1 MTQLG
6 SPIVRSAQRNLGV
19 VAALFCVLTVAHGEA
34 NAVADDAPVGR
45 IDFETADLPA
55 ANVEVDL
62 SQAMFKDLIGI
73 GDAAI
78 AGAAEAVLNATHNGE
93 GAHKQVHLAAE
104 QLEAARQIMQIFG
117 NVVREVRVR
126 AYESLPEGTD
136 DATSLFKPFEGQ
148 LKSAKWETI
157 VRVRQDEQ
165 VARVSVLRSGGA
177 IRGIFVTASDGD
189 AVVLANVV
197 CELSPENVKKL
208 SAAATKIG
216 LEANFQPKF
225 ELKMSQSPEDS
236 DTRSAVSV
244 RTKAPGK
251 LAKPPAPPIPPAPPA
266 AIEK

>member
-19 VAALFCVLTVAHGEA
+19 VAALFCVLTVAHGQA
-34 NAVADDAPVGR
+34 TAVADDAPIGR
-45 IDFETADLPA
+45 IDFEAADLPA

-62 SQAMFKDLIGI
+62 SQAMFKDLFAI

-78 AGAAEAVLNATHNGE
+78 VGAAETVLNASHDGDA
-93 GAHKQVHLAAE
+93 AHKHVRIAAE
-104 QLEAARQIMQIFG
+104 QLEAARQIAQIFG

-126 AYESLPEGTD
+126 AYESLPEGTE
-136 DATSLFKPFEGQ
+136 DAASLFKPFEGQ

-157 VRVRQDEQ
+157 VRVRQDDQ

-225 ELKMSQSPEDS
+225 GFKVSHSPEDS
-236 DTRSAVSV
+236 DARSEVSV
-244 RTKAPGK
+244 RTAAPAK
-251 LAKPPAPPIPPAPPA
+251 LAKPASPPTPPAPPA
-266 AIEK
+266 AIVK